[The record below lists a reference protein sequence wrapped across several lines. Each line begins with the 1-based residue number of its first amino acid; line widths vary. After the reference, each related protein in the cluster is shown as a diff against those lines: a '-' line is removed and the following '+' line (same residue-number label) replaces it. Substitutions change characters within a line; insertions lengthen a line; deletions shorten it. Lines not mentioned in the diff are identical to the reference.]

1 MKADLDINACAELV
15 TAHCILVSQGV
26 LDAFGHISLRS
37 AEDPGQFL
45 LPRAAPPNLVE
56 ERHILAFG
64 MDGEPVQATTAPLF
78 SERYIHSEI
87 YKARP
92 DVQAICHH
100 HSKSIMPFVLTDRP
114 LVAVSQ
120 TGAFL
125 GQGMPLWDSAD
136 EFGAT
141 RLLVDTPE
149 QARSLAR
156 SLGDNSAVLMRGH
169 GATVVGTSLH
179 ELVFKAVYA
188 CRDAD
193 YQRQAAVLGPL
204 KALSAGEIAKGRV
217 PAKPAVERAWQFWTA
232 QLDSGANRMEG
243 HEA

>member
-1 MKADLDINACAELV
+1 MNSDLDIEACAELV
-15 TAHCILVSQGV
+15 TAHRILVHEGV
-26 LDAFGHISLRS
+26 LDAFGHISMRD
-37 AEDPGQFL
+37 AADPGRFL
-45 LPRAAPPNLVE
+45 LSRAAPPNLVE
-56 ERHILAFG
+56 EGHILAFG
-64 MDGEPVQATTAPLF
+64 MDGEPKQVTQAPLF
-78 SERYIHSEI
+78 SERHIHSEI

-92 DVQAICHH
+92 DVEAICHH
-100 HSKSIMPFVLTDRP
+100 HSQSIMPFVLTDRP

-125 GQGMPLWDSAD
+125 GSGVALWDSAE

-156 SLGDNSAVLMRGH
+156 SLGDASLVLMRGH
-169 GATVVGTSLH
+169 GATVVGSSLR

-204 KALSAGEIAKGRV
+204 KGLSAGEIEKGRV
-217 PAKPAVERAWQFWTA
+217 PAKPAVERAWQFWSA
-232 QLDSGANRMEG
+232 QLDGGAKRVEG